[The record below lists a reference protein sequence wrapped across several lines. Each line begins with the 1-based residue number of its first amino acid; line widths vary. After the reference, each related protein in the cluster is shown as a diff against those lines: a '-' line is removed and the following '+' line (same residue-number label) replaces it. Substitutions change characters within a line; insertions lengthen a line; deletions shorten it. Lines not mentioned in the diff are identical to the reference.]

1 MNLTKECF
9 YVKIKTLFYF
19 TYGEILMRNKRKFTF
34 KTPKRKQ
41 PVYNFFRPILTNLV
55 CRKLE
60 VINLNEEISDK
71 SIFVG
76 NHEGKKGPLMYERY
90 IPKFLSPW
98 GAYQML
104 GGYTDRYKYLRNVL
118 YIQKMSK
125 GKFSATLKSC
135 FEAIFSILIYR
146 GIKVIPSFPD
156 ARLFKTLNYSM
167 DVLDNN
173 MAVMVYPEDSNNG
186 YLTEPTKF
194 FNGFVMLGEYYYKKR
209 GEDVPVY
216 PTYLSLKTKKLV
228 IGKPLFINEL
238 KNQGLSKDEIAERFR
253 VEVVNLYREY
263 VKEK

>member
-1 MNLTKECF
+1 
-9 YVKIKTLFYF
+9 
-19 TYGEILMRNKRKFTF
+19 MRDKKKFKF

-41 PVYNFFRPILTNLV
+41 PVYSFFRPILSRLAT
-55 CRKLE
+55 KKIE

-71 SIFVG
+71 CIFVG
-76 NHEGKKGPLMYERY
+76 NHEGKKGPLIYEKY
-90 IPKFLSPW
+90 LPKFLCPW

-104 GGYTDRYKYLRNVL
+104 GGYVDRYKYLRNVL
-118 YIQKMSK
+118 YIQKLGK
-125 GKFSATLKSC
+125 GKFSATLKSA

-156 ARLFKTLNYSM
+156 ARLIKTLNYSTG
-167 DVLDNN
+167 VLDNN

-186 YLTEPTKF
+186 YLVEPPKF

-238 KNQGLSKDEIAERFR
+238 KNQGLSKDEVAERFR
-253 VEVVNLYREY
+253 QEVVNLYRNY
-263 VKEK
+263 IKNK

>member
-1 MNLTKECF
+1 
-9 YVKIKTLFYF
+9 
-19 TYGEILMRNKRKFTF
+19 MRKKNKFKF

-41 PVYNFFRPILTNLV
+41 PVYNFFRPILTRLV
-55 CRKLE
+55 TKKIE
-60 VINLNEEISDK
+60 VINLNDEIADK
-71 SIFVG
+71 CIFVG
-76 NHEGKKGPLMYERY
+76 NHEGKKGPLIYERY
-90 IPKFLSPW
+90 IPKFLCPW

-104 GGYTDRYKYLRNVL
+104 GGYVDRFKYLRNVL
-118 YIQKMSK
+118 YIQKMGK
-125 GKFSATLKSC
+125 GKFSSTIKAC

-146 GIKVIPSFPD
+146 GIKVVPSFPD
-156 ARLFKTLNYSM
+156 ARLLKTLNYSTG
-167 DVLDNN
+167 VLDND

-216 PTYLSLKTKKLV
+216 PTYLSLKHRKLV

-238 KNQGLSKDEIAERFR
+238 KAQGLNKDEIAERFR
-253 VEVVNLYREY
+253 EAVVNLYREH

>member
-1 MNLTKECF
+1 MRKKNRFIYKLP
-9 YVKIKTLFYF
+9 KT
-19 TYGEILMRNKRKFTF
+19 
-34 KTPKRKQ
+34 KQ
-41 PVYNFFRPILTNLV
+41 PVYKVFRPILSNIV

-60 VINLNEEISDK
+60 VINLNDQMPNK
-71 SIFVG
+71 CIFVG

-104 GGYTDRYKYLRNVL
+104 GGYMDRFKYLRNVL
-118 YIQKMSK
+118 YMRKMGK
-125 GKFSATLKSC
+125 GKFISTLKSS

-156 ARLFKTLNYSM
+156 ARLIKTLNYSV
-167 DVLDNN
+167 DALDNGVS
-173 MAVMVYPEDSNNG
+173 VMIYPEDSDKG

-209 GEDVPVY
+209 KEDVPVY
-216 PTYLSLKTKKLV
+216 PVYLSLENKKLV
-228 IGKPLFINEL
+228 IGKPLYINEL
-238 KNQGLSKDEIAERFR
+238 KSSGLSKDEIAERFR

-263 VKEK
+263 VKVK